1 MSMSED
7 KMTKKQHYIPQVYLR
22 GFSPQYQGKNKTLPN
37 GKYTIYFYD
46 LEMKKQSKMAVP
58 IKSICYEECLYEM
71 RGDAGKFVCDNH
83 LESFFSVIE
92 RWFGAYRNKLERKAF
107 LEENYNTKC
116 FLTKEEQLF
125 WAAYIIIQMSRLP
138 NVLNAVEQEIKK
150 YMTCASDNMLA
161 HDAARWYCLPFF
173 SEINEETGQIIKTL
187 LKPMENMH
195 IGVGVDLQGRII
207 TTDNPVYVETSEWPC
222 DECNKIIFP
231 ISSQLCLFLFGKE
244 EKKMLPKNFLFP
256 IGDADREEII
266 VSLASNAFKKIYLS
280 YKLEEHEKENK
291 YIEEAITNR
300 RKEGEK

>member
-1 MSMSED
+1 MSED
-7 KMTKKQHYIPQVYLR
+7 KITKKQHYIPQVYLR
-22 GFSPQYQGKNKTLPN
+22 GFSPQYQDKTLPN
-37 GKYTIYFYD
+37 EKDTIYFYD
-46 LEMKKQSKMAVP
+46 LEKKKQSKIDVP
-58 IKSICYEECLYEM
+58 IKSICYEEYLYEM

-83 LESFFSVIE
+83 LEGFFSRIE
-92 RWFGAYRNKLERKAF
+92 NMFHTYRDKLERKAF

-116 FLTKEEQLF
+116 FLTKNEKKF
-125 WAAYIIIQMSRLP
+125 WKAYMIVQILRLP
-138 NVLNAVEQEIKK
+138 NGLDAVEQEIKK
-150 YMTCASDNMLA
+150 HMTYTSDNMLA

-207 TTDNPVYVETSEWPC
+207 TSDNPVYVETSEWPC
-222 DECNKIIFP
+222 DEYNKIIFP

-244 EKKMLPKNFLFP
+244 EKKMVDENFLFP
-256 IGDADREEII
+256 IGEADREEII

-300 RKEGEK
+300 RKEGEE

>member
-1 MSMSED
+1 
-7 KMTKKQHYIPQVYLR
+7 
-22 GFSPQYQGKNKTLPN
+22 
-37 GKYTIYFYD
+37 
-46 LEMKKQSKMAVP
+46 
-58 IKSICYEECLYEM
+58 M

-83 LESFFSVIE
+83 LEGFFSEIE
-92 RWFGAYRNKLERKAF
+92 NTFHTYRDKLERKAF

-116 FLTKEEQLF
+116 FLTKEEKIF
-125 WAAYIIIQMSRLP
+125 WAAYMIVQILRLP
-138 NVLNAVEQEIKK
+138 NGLDAVEQEIKK
-150 YMTCASDNMLA
+150 HMTYTSDNMLA

-207 TTDNPVYVETSEWPC
+207 TADNPVYVETSEWPC
-222 DECNKIIFP
+222 DEYNKIIFP

-244 EKKMLPKNFLFP
+244 EKKMVDENFLFP
-256 IGDADREEII
+256 IGEADREEII

-300 RKEGEK
+300 RKEGEE

>member
-1 MSMSED
+1 MSED
-7 KMTKKQHYIPQVYLR
+7 KITKKQHYIPQVYLR
-22 GFSPQYQGKNKTLPN
+22 GFSPQYQDKTLPN
-37 GKYTIYFYD
+37 EKDTIYFYD
-46 LEMKKQSKMAVP
+46 LEKKKQSKIDVP
-58 IKSICYEECLYEM
+58 IKSICYEEYLYEM

-83 LESFFSVIE
+83 LEGFFSRIE
-92 RWFGAYRNKLERKAF
+92 NMFHTYRDKLERKAF

-116 FLTKEEQLF
+116 FLTKNEKKF
-125 WAAYIIIQMSRLP
+125 WKAYMIVQILRLP
-138 NVLNAVEQEIKK
+138 NGLDAVEQEIKK
-150 YMTCASDNMLA
+150 HMTYTSDNMLA

-173 SEINEETGQIIKTL
+173 SEINGETGQIIKTL

-207 TTDNPVYVETSEWPC
+207 TADNPVYVETSEWPC
-222 DECNKIIFP
+222 YEYNKIIFS

-244 EKKMLPKNFLFP
+244 EKKMVDENFLFP
-256 IGDADREEII
+256 IGEADREEII

-300 RKEGEK
+300 RKEGEE